1 MPGGQPARPES
12 SRMMRRVLLVLF
24 LPALAGLVAATIARS
39 GAFEPSALYV
49 LAPLLVV
56 VGIPLL
62 WLWISW
68 GVAYAGGWHDLA
80 KAYPL
85 RGEIPV
91 AHRWKFQS
99 IQMGLSS
106 YRNSIHVAADS
117 RGLCFWPMTLF
128 RVGNRPIC
136 VPWADITA
144 SPTKVLWLPMVRLQF
159 ARDPRHGILI
169 RRSLADK
176 IRAAFGDAWRV
187 A

>member
-1 MPGGQPARPES
+1 MAGGQAARPQS
-12 SRMMRRVLLVLF
+12 SRTTRRVLLVLL
-24 LPALAGLVAATIARS
+24 LPALAGMAAAAIARA
-39 GAFEPSALYV
+39 GALEPSMLYV

-56 VGIPLL
+56 VGLPLL

-85 RGEIPV
+85 QGEIPV

-106 YRNSIHVAADS
+106 YRNSIHVAADAC
-117 RGLCFWPMTLF
+117 GLYFWPMILF
-128 RVGNRPIC
+128 RAGNRPIC

-144 SPTKVLWLPMVRLQF
+144 SPTTMLWLPMVRLRF
-159 ARDPRHGILI
+159 ARDTRHSILI
-169 RRSLADK
+169 RRSLAEK
-176 IRAAFGDAWRV
+176 IRGAVGEAWRE